1 MAQNDQRKTRRLPM
15 PVLALAGA
23 ESSGEMV
30 RDTMR
35 LAADDVQSIIF
46 PECGHWLAEQV
57 PDGMVAALSEFLH
70 RTAIEGPTTRP
81 SRASP
86 DRRTA
91 MA

>member
-30 RDTMR
+30 RETMR

-57 PDGMVAALSEFLH
+57 PDGMVAALSEFLAPH
-70 RTAIEGPTTRP
+70 RDRGTDNKPESSE
-81 SRASP
+81 SR
-86 DRRTA
+86 
-91 MA
+91 

>member
-57 PDGMVAALSEFLH
+57 PDGMVAALSEFLAPH
-70 RTAIEGPTTRP
+70 RDRGTDNTPESSE
-81 SRASP
+81 SR
-86 DRRTA
+86 
-91 MA
+91 